1 MNDQGRGHPE
11 RADERAVRVDNQAG
25 IREEAGFFGSGEERL
40 FGLTYAPDAVPPH
53 AGIVFC
59 EPILSQFRAHY
70 RVGTLTARALA
81 GAGLAVQRFQYRGMG
96 NSDGDISN
104 LTLDSML
111 EDAREAAA
119 RLREVAGVGRAAY
132 FGVNVG
138 AYPAAALSRDGS
150 PLILDS
156 PPATGRAYFRAA
168 FRAHGIYVMKEG
180 AEKNASQS
188 LVDEMNETGLTSLLG
203 CRLPAGLHGSLAE
216 STLLEQVGEEVR
228 PLLLIGPGQSGE
240 LRTDVR
246 KVVDELTGRGI
257 PVTVEIRPKED
268 PFWYVAN
275 LAPENRAET
284 GETAMR
290 IADWVREKLPATVA
304 SEGGAR
310 G

>member
-1 MNDQGRGHPE
+1 
-11 RADERAVRVDNQAG
+11 
-25 IREEAGFFGSGEERL
+25 
-40 FGLTYAPDAVPPH
+40 
-53 AGIVFC
+53 
-59 EPILSQFRAHY
+59 
-70 RVGTLTARALA
+70 
-81 GAGLAVQRFQYRGMG
+81 MG

-111 EDAREAAA
+111 EDAGDAAA
-119 RLREVAGVGRAAY
+119 RLREVARVDSVAY

-156 PPATGRAYFRAA
+156 PPPTGRAYFRAA

-180 AEKNASQS
+180 AEKSASQS

-203 CRLPAGLHGSLAE
+203 CRLPAGLHGSLSVA
-216 STLLEQVGEEVR
+216 TLQEQIGDDVR
-228 PLLLIGPGQSGE
+228 PILLIGPGQSGE
-240 LRTDVR
+240 LRADVR
-246 KVVDELTGRGI
+246 KVVEDLTGRGI

-290 IADWVREKLPATVA
+290 IADWVKEKLPATVA
-304 SEGGAR
+304 TEGRAHG
-310 G
+310 